1 MFCCVHTQ
9 APLRERTALVPF
21 PHILGAWQRDFYY
34 QSSMQWCYQDAD
46 TVSSHFE
53 GEWLEQGVGTTKKL
67 NRRASVQTMRA
78 STKWRASSPHGISLE
93 AFVDMDEWLD
103 VLCALIPHASM
114 RQPSSTARRQH
125 QPTCRCRDCIA
136 SKKAARVARRG
147 GSAKRATDADD
158 YGSSADSED
167 SAEEDDDEAQLP
179 TVVAAEPMK
188 EVTVT
193 VKDTRGFVMAR
204 TLTCAIGTDCH
215 ATADNITRV
224 LPEGTR
230 LHSTS
235 CGYSF
240 FHGVPSA
247 TSSAPAVLTR
257 EAAKAV
263 HAWISEE
270 VSHVFDAATRAL
282 ASGDYTSARTMARS
296 VIDNRPASGARD
308 MSQSF
313 SNVALQLSIDA
324 VGLLVD
330 AVHIVNSAPASQQ
343 GIARALRLMMDA
355 STACMECLSGADTT
369 NTPHLVATREHS
381 MGQTLIENMT
391 VMTRVIADTTQMVKS
406 MCAVNRAISFDD

>member
-1 MFCCVHTQ
+1 V
-9 APLRERTALVPF
+9 
-21 PHILGAWQRDFYY
+21 
-34 QSSMQWCYQDAD
+34 
-46 TVSSHFE
+46 
-53 GEWLEQGVGTTKKL
+53 
-67 NRRASVQTMRA
+67 
-78 STKWRASSPHGISLE
+78 
-93 AFVDMDEWLD
+93 
-103 VLCALIPHASM
+103 
-114 RQPSSTARRQH
+114 
-125 QPTCRCRDCIA
+125 
-136 SKKAARVARRG
+136 
-147 GSAKRATDADD
+147 
-158 YGSSADSED
+158 
-167 SAEEDDDEAQLP
+167 
-179 TVVAAEPMK
+179 
-188 EVTVT
+188 
-193 VKDTRGFVMAR
+193 
-204 TLTCAIGTDCH
+204 
-215 ATADNITRV
+215 
-224 LPEGTR
+224 
-230 LHSTS
+230 
-235 CGYSF
+235 
-240 FHGVPSA
+240 
-247 TSSAPAVLTR
+247 TR